1 MSCYL
6 IWRIS
11 QHTDGMIPCHRT
23 GGRCSAG
30 RNQSY
35 STSSHAGEGQRYNL
49 IFMFS
54 SFIWDPFIP
63 RFNKQM
69 SLQYLRDPWED
80 IFDSYHNCS
89 STKAQTMIFH
99 RCPMIKND
107 QDKNNDDNIQ
117 GTVADQHR
125 SFVRLIQAKTVLTG
139 LKTHQRHIDMR
150 QVIGR

>member
-1 MSCYL
+1 
-6 IWRIS
+6 
-11 QHTDGMIPCHRT
+11 
-23 GGRCSAG
+23 
-30 RNQSY
+30 
-35 STSSHAGEGQRYNL
+35 
-49 IFMFS
+49 
-54 SFIWDPFIP
+54 
-63 RFNKQM
+63 M

-139 LKTHQRHIDMR
+139 LKIHQRHIDMR
-150 QVIGR
+150 QVIGRWKGGGGWYDDDADKESMIMSFRVCQNCHQ